1 MKVTSSSPELMPLGE
16 PQAFDSKSVTASGHP
31 RQRLTASRVAA
42 HAAALQEGLR
52 LYQAMFERSA
62 LGQLLVDF
70 PTFRIDVVNRSFCAM
85 TGFKVDELV
94 GSDYSFVYPAGQ
106 SPAADIL
113 ERLAD
118 GTTDSYTAQ
127 RFLRRRDGTILQAL
141 ATVAVLRDED
151 GEPDQLLIHLQDQ
164 SQQRVAEQA
173 QRRSQALIDGAI
185 ATLPMTFSAFD
196 TNLRFTYVAG
206 GMERVGAS
214 AVDFLGKRAAE
225 VTQHRPTL
233 QALRAALSGTESTS
247 RTVVNGQ
254 TYLSLCG
261 PMRDDRDVIVGVVS
275 VATNV
280 TAEVAAETVRRQA
293 EELRLYVAQH
303 DALTG
308 LPGRSALVER
318 LNTLANSDRGPSA
331 LLLMNLDE
339 FTLINEGLGYEVGD
353 AVLLEVASRLSAA
366 FPGLMVARN
375 GGDEFAVVVA
385 SDTDR
390 DGAIAAAEVVRAS
403 LDTDLTIDGRVLRV
417 SAGIGV
423 AIRDS
428 RGSSSTLIGNASS
441 ALSQAKEAG
450 NGQYRLYDAA
460 MRRTVESRL
469 AIQSGL
475 RTALRDDALWV
486 AYQPIVN
493 LIGRQILGSEA
504 LLRWTHPVRGSIP
517 PTTFIPIAEQSGLI
531 LAIGGWVMKRACRD
545 TQLLQGCPDMEVA
558 VNVSIR
564 QLAEGRFAEWLA
576 ELIDVTEL
584 PASRLTVEVTETVLM
599 DEVGPIR
606 KAFDKVRHLGVKVAI
621 DDFGTGYSSLARLQR
636 LPVDIIKLDRA
647 FVTDIDTRR
656 EARDMA
662 TAILHLS
669 SAVGADMIAEG
680 VETEAEA
687 ATLIDLGYSVAQG
700 YLFAQP
706 MPIEDLALLLRTGE
720 PLPRRDDPIPA
731 RGQSRTSPH
740 PKDLA
745 LFKAVLPR

>member
-62 LGQLLVDF
+62 LGQLIVDF

-118 GTTDSYTAQ
+118 GTADSYTAQ

-233 QALRAALSGTESTS
+233 QALRAALSGTESTI

-403 LDTDLTIDGRVLRV
+403 LDTDLTIDGRALRV

-460 MRRTVESRL
+460 MRRMVESRL

-517 PTTFIPIAEQSGLI
+517 PMTFIPIAEQSGLI
-531 LAIGGWVMKRACRD
+531 LAIGAWVMKRACRD

>member
-1 MKVTSSSPELMPLGE
+1 MPLGE

-62 LGQLLVDF
+62 LGQLIVDF

-94 GSDYSFVYPAGQ
+94 GSDYSSVYPAGQ

-118 GTTDSYTAQ
+118 GTADSYTAQ

-214 AVDFLGKRAAE
+214 AVDFLGKHAAE

-233 QALRAALSGTESTS
+233 QALRAALSGTESTI

-318 LNTLANSDRGPSA
+318 LNTLANSGRGPSA

-403 LDTDLTIDGRVLRV
+403 LDTDLTIDGRALRV

-460 MRRTVESRL
+460 MRCMVESRL

-475 RTALRDDALWV
+475 RTALRDNALWV

-517 PTTFIPIAEQSGLI
+517 PMTFIPIAEQSGLI

-621 DDFGTGYSSLARLQR
+621 DDFGTGYSSLARLQC

-700 YLFAQP
+700 YLFARP

-720 PLPRRDDPIPA
+720 PLPGRDGRIPVGA
-731 RGQSRTSPH
+731 LALPH
-740 PKDLA
+740 P
-745 LFKAVLPR
+745 